1 MTKKEIGQAVFK
13 EAKKWLLE
21 NGASM
26 DTKRFPS
33 DFPVSRRT
41 LYAIA
46 KGNWTEATLAKL
58 PFRVT
63 VKYFVSFSA
72 ITATYP
78 PCAACCYLGALSWM
92 FYSTL

>member
-1 MTKKEIGQAVFK
+1 MTKKEVGIAVFN

-26 DTKRFPS
+26 DAKRFPA

-46 KGNWTEATLAKL
+46 KGQWTEAILKKL

-63 VKYFVSFSA
+63 IIYSISFSA
-72 ITATYP
+72 
-78 PCAACCYLGALSWM
+78 
-92 FYSTL
+92 